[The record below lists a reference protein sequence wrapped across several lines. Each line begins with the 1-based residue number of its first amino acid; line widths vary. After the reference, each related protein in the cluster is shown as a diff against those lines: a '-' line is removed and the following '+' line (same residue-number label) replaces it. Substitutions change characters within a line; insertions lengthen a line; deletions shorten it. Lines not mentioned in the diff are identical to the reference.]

1 MSFGPQNNSGFGA
14 LFFAQGAG
22 GGGGGVPDPLSVS
35 TITTSTM
42 TANTIAVS
50 TLTATNYLFAN
61 NATPLPFTY
70 ASTNYTTVGT
80 VGSPGITLITLPF
93 AYANSSF
100 SVLVDY
106 QDIGAATNPG
116 PADVFGIW
124 GYPIGVSTFN
134 VVCNN
139 PTTIYKCGYITSGTL
154 PP

>member
-22 GGGGGVPDPLSVS
+22 GGGGVPDPLSVS
-35 TITTSTM
+35 TI
-42 TANTIAVS
+42 AVS
-50 TLTATNYLFAN
+50 TITATNYLFAN

-70 ASTNYTTVGT
+70 ASTNFTTVGT